1 MYDRVEINVRAG
13 KGGDGAV
20 SFRREKFVPYGG
32 PDGGDGGNGGNVV
45 IQADSGITD
54 LKMFRPHKVY
64 KAENGENG
72 RGQRKHGKQGK
83 NLILLVPA
91 GTIAI
96 GIGGTA
102 DEMLVA
108 DCESHGVEAV
118 VARGGRGGPGN
129 VHFAT
134 STNQTPRIA
143 RKGEEGEERTLVLEM
158 RLIADAGIIGF
169 PNAGKSTLLSKI
181 TAAVPKIASY
191 PFTTLE
197 PIPGVVRQ
205 GQREFVIAEIPG
217 LIEGAHLGK
226 GLGHDFLRHI
236 VRTRV
241 LVHLIDG
248 SSAAPVEDMLRV
260 NNELSLYDPDLARKP
275 QIVAV
280 NKIDIPGM
288 EELLPDIREEFRNAG
303 IDVLFIS
310 AETGKGIQALT
321 DEILKLLETV
331 GKSVPTGLKLPATV
345 FRPQPVKTDVTVTRE
360 GDVYVLHAPALERYI
375 TGDDVSGYE
384 IRRQLQKPMERYGV
398 IDLLEKAGIES
409 GDTVRCGDYEWEW

>member
-1 MYDRVEINVRAG
+1 
-13 KGGDGAV
+13 
-20 SFRREKFVPYGG
+20 
-32 PDGGDGGNGGNVV
+32 
-45 IQADSGITD
+45 
-54 LKMFRPHKVY
+54 
-64 KAENGENG
+64 
-72 RGQRKHGKQGK
+72 
-83 NLILLVPA
+83 
-91 GTIAI
+91 
-96 GIGGTA
+96 
-102 DEMLVA
+102 
-108 DCESHGVEAV
+108 
-118 VARGGRGGPGN
+118 
-129 VHFAT
+129 
-134 STNQTPRIA
+134 
-143 RKGEEGEERTLVLEM
+143 
-158 RLIADAGIIGF
+158 
-169 PNAGKSTLLSKI
+169 
-181 TAAVPKIASY
+181 
-191 PFTTLE
+191 FTTLE

-248 SSAAPVEDMLRV
+248 SSAAPVEDMLRI

-288 EELLPDIREEFRNAG
+288 EELLSDIREEFRNAG

-398 IDLLEKAGIES
+398 IELLEKAGIES